1 VKRTLIYLLTASCA
15 ALELAGCSASVKS
28 SSSKKTSSWE
38 SGSLKETAHI
48 EALRRDLMN
57 FADRFASSMVAA
69 YDEIA
74 GKTPRADLKRLI
86 LERKLN
92 SVASAYMN
100 AAEPNAIVGLLDML
114 VMARLL
120 REVSEEAWFS
130 EMFGEH
136 APGIVIKLRVQ
147 EEDIWNLALR
157 YVTEAQLEE
166 LRDVIDKWRQ
176 AHPAERYVSMVRVS
190 DFPQAQSSSAGGKGP
205 GKSSVFGL
213 LFLDPL
219 AGIDPAM
226 REMARS
232 RELAER
238 ALFYVQRMPM
248 LVAWRIEALSE
259 QSLHGP
265 EIQQF
270 LKVTS
275 EFAAIAARFT
285 KNAEAVTELVGKF
298 PRQISEERERAVE
311 HVAKKTT
318 EERTAVVK
326 QVAQAI
332 AVERDAAIRQTGDA
346 VAKER
351 DAALKQV
358 ANAVS
363 AEREAVA
370 GALNVALQTQRAEFV
385 REAEAAS
392 GRMIN
397 RIFILACS
405 AVSLGVVLT
414 AMASMVVRRYVAR
427 RRYSWTHRNASPIAR
442 ISRDADRGHT
452 RVNEAKGA

>member
-1 VKRTLIYLLTASCA
+1 
-15 ALELAGCSASVKS
+15 
-28 SSSKKTSSWE
+28 
-38 SGSLKETAHI
+38 
-48 EALRRDLMN
+48 
-57 FADRFASSMVAA
+57 
-69 YDEIA
+69 
-74 GKTPRADLKRLI
+74 
-86 LERKLN
+86 
-92 SVASAYMN
+92 
-100 AAEPNAIVGLLDML
+100 
-114 VMARLL
+114 
-120 REVSEEAWFS
+120 
-130 EMFGEH
+130 MFGEH

-147 EEDIWNLALR
+147 EQDIWTLALR
-157 YVTEAQLEE
+157 DVTEAQLEE
-166 LRDVIDKWRQ
+166 LGCDRQ
-176 AHPAERYVSMVRVS
+176 VASGASRRALRVDDAGVRFSPV
-190 DFPQAQSSSAGGKGP
+190 QSSSAGGKGP
-205 GKSSVFGL
+205 GKTSVFGL

-226 REMARS
+226 REMVRS

-248 LVAWRIEALSE
+248 LVAWRVEVLSE

-265 EIQQF
+265 EIKQL
-270 LKVTS
+270 LKDVS
-275 EFAAIAARFT
+275 EFAAIGARFT

-298 PRQISEERERAVE
+298 PRQITEERERAVE

-370 GALNVALQTQRAEFV
+370 AALSVALQTQRAEFV

-427 RRYSWTHRNASPIAR
+427 RRYSWTDPNASPIAR
-442 ISRDADRGHT
+442 ISSVPATGGSVASTRRRARDEVDQGDEVDAFSSSWRLIGSVIENVAPRSVGIVRGPYLPPCV
-452 RVNEAKGA
+452 R